1 MEHIR
6 ENLQTPLL
14 GEYDVI
20 VCGGGIGGLTAAVS
34 AARMGKS
41 VLVLEKSVLL
51 GGLATIGLISWY
63 EPLCDGH
70 GKRIMNGMAYE
81 LLRLCIRH
89 GFHTLDEAWLAD
101 SVHGSTGKRMCT
113 HFSHSLCEMALD
125 GWLLES
131 GAELLLDTVVTA
143 PRLVGDRID
152 GVFVEN
158 KDGRGYYRCKTLV
171 DATGDADIAIRSG
184 LKYENGVNYL
194 TYIGYYTDVEQAE
207 KAAREENIFH
217 VRKWMNSGADLW
229 GRGHPQNIPYYIG
242 VDAKSL
248 TDFVL
253 RGRARL
259 FEKIKE
265 QPAFRRDFA
274 VLPAMPQYR
283 KTRRIIGM
291 KTLEEADAGK
301 HFDTS
306 IAAVTDFSK
315 RGSLYEIP
323 YETLYNS
330 KVKNLFVAGRAIS
343 STGWAWDVTRVIPAV
358 AATGQ
363 ACGTA
368 AALCSSGEYEND
380 TLPVTLLQD
389 KLLHQGAWLHF

>member
-1 MEHIR
+1 MERIT
-6 ENLQTPLL
+6 ETLQTPLW

-63 EPLCDGH
+63 EPLCDGR

-81 LLRLCIRH
+81 MLRLCTKYS
-89 GFHTLDEAWLAD
+89 FHNLDDSWLSD
-101 SVHGSTGKRMCT
+101 DVHGSTGKRMCT

-143 PRLVGDRID
+143 PRILGDRID

-158 KDGRGYYRCKTLV
+158 KDGRGFYRCKTLV
-171 DATGDADIAIRSG
+171 DATGDADIAVRSG
-184 LKYENGVNYL
+184 IAYENGVNYL
-194 TYIGYYTDVEQAE
+194 TYIGYYSDVEHAE
-207 KAAREENIFH
+207 KAAEEKNMLH
-217 VRKWMNSGADLW
+217 ARRWMNSGADLW
-229 GRGHPQNIPYYIG
+229 GRGHPEDLPYYIG
-242 VDAKSL
+242 IDARSL

-253 RGRARL
+253 RGRAKL
-259 FEKIKE
+259 FEKVKE
-265 QPAFRRDFA
+265 QPAFQRDFA

-306 IAAVTDFSK
+306 IAAVADFSK
-315 RGSLYEIP
+315 RGFLYEIP
-323 YETLYNS
+323 YETLYS
-330 KVKNLFVAGRAIS
+330 DTIKNLFVAGRAIS

-368 AALCSSGEYEND
+368 AALCCDGAYGND
-380 TLPVTLLQD
+380 TLPVILLQD